1 MLSLAYYDLRW
12 IYIDIIVVKRVKL
25 FILWGDRMKLSTLS
39 KFVIVSA
46 LALVTVFASH
56 STARAYSCDPNGNI
70 HIHFDSLFPP
80 SMQSVSVE
88 DPCVTTVDNPLSSVR
103 GYAFLDANANGK
115 WDVGE
120 TIFGEAWYK
129 VTNGGSWYACGY
141 VGTDASYGV
150 TVNPG
155 TYYVLPVAPK
165 GFKATTPRIEVT
177 VGTSAA
183 LNTNIGFVA
192 DPTAK
197 GEACD
202 QYNPVR

>member
-1 MLSLAYYDLRW
+1 
-12 IYIDIIVVKRVKL
+12 
-25 FILWGDRMKLSTLS
+25 MKLSTLS

-46 LALVTVFASH
+46 LAVVTVFAVH
-56 STARAYSCDPNGNI
+56 SSARAYSCNPSGNI
-70 HIHFDSLFPP
+70 HFTPL
-80 SMQSVSVE
+80 SMQSMSVE

-103 GYAFLDANANGK
+103 GYAFLDKNANGK

-150 TVNPG
+150 TVKPG
-155 TYYVLPVAPK
+155 TYYVVPVAPK

-177 VGTSAA
+177 VGTAAA

-192 DPTAK
+192 DPKAT
-197 GEACD
+197 GDACD
-202 QYNPVR
+202 QYNPAR